1 MSLSTEA
8 PTQTHG
14 LQVRTDPA
22 GKPLAIRHDGRIW
35 LVDPDTESQH
45 QPGGDDWRAT
55 RGAPSVRSS
64 ELGSFEYWR
73 VQARVGT
80 NSALRTFTLRRE
92 PHSNQWRLE
101 NISDG
106 G

>member
-1 MSLSTEA
+1 MTSTIEA
-8 PTQTHG
+8 PARNND
-14 LQVRTDPA
+14 LQVRLDPA
-22 GKPLAIRHDGRIW
+22 GKPLAIRHNGRIW

-45 QPGGDDWRAT
+45 RPGGDAGRAT
-55 RGAPSVRSS
+55 RRAAAVRGS
-64 ELGSFEYWR
+64 ELDSFEYWR
-73 VQARVGT
+73 VHARLGS

>member
-1 MSLSTEA
+1 MSVSTEA
-8 PTQTHG
+8 RTQTPG
-14 LQVRTDPA
+14 LQVRTDQA

-45 QPGGDDWRAT
+45 RPGADAGCAT
-55 RGAPSVRSS
+55 RRAAAVRGS
-64 ELGSFEYWR
+64 ELDSFEYWR
-73 VQARVGT
+73 VHARLGS

-101 NISDG
+101 NLSDG